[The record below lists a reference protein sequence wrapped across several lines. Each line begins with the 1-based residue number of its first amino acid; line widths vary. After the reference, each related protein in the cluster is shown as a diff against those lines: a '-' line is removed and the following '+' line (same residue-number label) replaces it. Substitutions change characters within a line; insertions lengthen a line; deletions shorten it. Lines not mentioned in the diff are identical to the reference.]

1 MAMDLRDPNVW
12 ISHLLENLPEEKL
25 ASALKDDNPNWE
37 YIDGEIVKLGSLA
50 HSQLDIPELQR
61 RGLVILAS
69 ESKDFRLLAH
79 LLRTLQHAG
88 DPHLALRL
96 LALYVEH
103 YWAVAAPQNMAHKK
117 RFASQVIKRFET
129 GIEGFSQ
136 NAATAQRDA
145 LSGELAKLAQ
155 CWQSHNA
162 PELAQATDDLFAL
175 YQRAFNRAAPAP
187 VPTPAASGSS
197 PQTTATSESGVTQ
210 PSAPAPQIV
219 IDSHDD
225 KAWRDTLLKV
235 AAILCER
242 QPDSPQGYRLRRHA
256 LWQNITS
263 TPQAESDGRTPLA
276 AVSADMVADYH
287 AQLGSA
293 DMALW
298 QQVEKSVLLAPYWLD
313 GHCLSAQ
320 TALRLG
326 YKQVA
331 DAIRDEVIRFLER
344 LDRMNLALPDLM
356 VAQTHT
362 RASLF
367 SFSRQMQGSREPLVS
382 LLEGLLDGENM
393 NVMLRGVYLT
403 SSLQR
408 GQMDDI
414 FTQSAA
420 RQYRLGNNPLASWPL
435 VDTAPYFTRS
445 LFPQALL
452 AEPNLATESRAWL
465 IRSRRRLTV
474 FSATGGVAALLLI
487 TGWHHYYNGNY
498 QSGITVL
505 KQAKA
510 FMDVPPPQGED
521 DFGNLQLPL
530 LNPVRDATLAYG
542 DWGDRSRLADMGL
555 YQGRRIGPYVEQTY
569 LQLLEQRYL
578 PSLFNGLVKAM
589 NAAPPE
595 SEEKLA
601 VLRVMRMLED
611 KSGRN
616 NEVVKQY
623 MAKRW
628 SEKFHGQRDI
638 QAQLMSHLDYALAH
652 TDWHA
657 ERQAGDGDAI
667 SRWTPYDKPVVSA
680 QKELSKLPVYQR
692 VYQSLKTRA
701 LGVLPADINLR
712 DQVGPTFDQV
722 FTSADDNKLVVP
734 QFLTRYGLQ
743 SYFVKQRDE
752 LVELTAMDSWV
763 LNLTRNVKYSDADR
777 AEIQHQLTEQYISD
791 YTATW
796 RAGMDNL
803 NIRNFESIGQ
813 LTGAL
818 EQVISGD
825 QPLQRALTVLRD
837 NTQPGVFSE
846 KLSAKEREEAL
857 AEPDY
862 QLLTRLGH
870 EFAPENSTLVVQ
882 KDKESTMQAV
892 YQQLTELH
900 RYLLAIQNAPVPGKS
915 ALKAVQLRLDQNSS
929 DPIFATRQMAKTLP
943 APLNRWVGR
952 LTDQAWHVVMVEAV
966 HYMEVDWRDS
976 VVKPFNEQLA
986 NNYPFNPRSAQDASL
1001 DAFERFFKPD
1011 GILDTFY
1018 QQNLKLFIDNDLSL
1032 EDGDNNVIIREDII
1046 AQLETAQKIRDI
1058 FFSKQNGLG
1067 TSFAVET
1074 VSLSG
1079 NKRRSVLNLDGQL
1092 VDYSQGRNYTAH
1104 LVWPNNMR
1112 EGNESKLTL
1121 IGTSGNAPRSISF
1134 SGPWAQFRLFGA
1146 GQLTGVQDGNFTVR
1160 FSVDGGAMTYRVH
1173 TDTED
1178 NPFSGGLFSQFG
1190 LSDTLY

>member
-1 MAMDLRDPNVW
+1 MRPHHFQQQQRYNDYLDNQRFRAMNDLSW
-12 ISHLLENLPEEKL
+12 
-25 ASALKDDNPNWE
+25 
-37 YIDGEIVKLGSLA
+37 GFT
-50 HSQLDIPELQR
+50 ELT
-61 RGLVILAS
+61 LNN
-69 ESKDFRLLAH
+69 ELLAQGKIMIDSASG
-79 LLRTLQHAG
+79 TLPDGTVFSIPDQDALP
-88 DPHLALRL
+88 DPLHPQNFPDERSRNIYLALP
-96 LALYVEH
+96 
-103 YWAVAAPQNMAHKK
+103 VASDVRNE
-117 RFASQVIKRFET
+117 I
-129 GIEGFSQ
+129 
-136 NAATAQRDA
+136 
-145 LSGELAKLAQ
+145 
-155 CWQSHNA
+155 
-162 PELAQATDDLFAL
+162 
-175 YQRAFNRAAPAP
+175 
-187 VPTPAASGSS
+187 
-197 PQTTATSESGVTQ
+197 
-210 PSAPAPQIV
+210 
-219 IDSHDD
+219 
-225 KAWRDTLLKV
+225 
-235 AAILCER
+235 
-242 QPDSPQGYRLRRHA
+242 
-256 LWQNITS
+256 
-263 TPQAESDGRTPLA
+263 SDGRRTGRYRLNYADVRDLHSEEGDARTLTLGQLTPRIMSGAEDMSAYITLPLCRISDRHA
-276 AVSADMVADYH
+276 DGSLTLDDDFIPSCQNIQVS
-287 AQLGSA
+287 
-293 DMALW
+293 
-298 QQVEKSVLLAPYWLD
+298 KK
-313 GHCLSAQ
+313 
-320 TALRLG
+320 LRVYLKEVQG
-326 YKQVA
+326 
-331 DAIRDEVIRFLER
+331 AIGG
-344 LDRMNLALPDLM
+344 
-356 VAQTHT
+356 
-362 RASLF
+362 RASDLAN
-367 SFSRQMQGSREPLVS
+367 RIGSP
-382 LLEGLLDGENM
+382 
-393 NVMLRGVYLT
+393 
-403 SSLQR
+403 
-408 GQMDDI
+408 
-414 FTQSAA
+414 A
-420 RQYRLGNNPLASWPL
+420 
-435 VDTAPYFTRS
+435 
-445 LFPQALL
+445 
-452 AEPNLATESRAWL
+452 
-465 IRSRRRLTV
+465 
-474 FSATGGVAALLLI
+474 
-487 TGWHHYYNGNY
+487 
-498 QSGITVL
+498 QSGIADV
-505 KQAKA
+505 AE
-510 FMDVPPPQGED
+510 FM
-521 DFGNLQLPL
+521 
-530 LNPVRDATLAYG
+530 
-542 DWGDRSRLADMGL
+542 M
-555 YQGRRIGPYVEQTY
+555 
-569 LQLLEQRYL
+569 LQLLNRNQTRFTHRARRSQLHPEDFYL
-578 PSLFNGLVKAM
+578 DLAGLLGELMTFTEPSRL
-589 NAAPPE
+589 PCP
-595 SEEKLA
+595 
-601 VLRVMRMLED
+601 
-611 KSGRN
+611 
-616 NEVVKQY
+616 
-623 MAKRW
+623 
-628 SEKFHGQRDI
+628 
-638 QAQLMSHLDYALAH
+638 LDV
-652 TDWHA
+652 
-657 ERQAGDGDAI
+657 
-667 SRWTPYDKPVVSA
+667 YDHHD
-680 QKELSKLPVYQR
+680 LT
-692 VYQSLKTRA
+692 KTFKT
-701 LGVLPADINLR
+701 LL
-712 DQVGPTFDQV
+712 
-722 FTSADDNKLVVP
+722 
-734 QFLTRYGLQ
+734 
-743 SYFVKQRDE
+743 
-752 LVELTAMDSWV
+752 

>member
-1 MAMDLRDPNVW
+1 MLVEW
-12 ISHLLENLPEEKL
+12 LKEGWLL
-25 ASALKDDNPNWE
+25 ASAEMQHSELRGGVLLLALLHSPLR
-37 YIDGEIVKLGSLA
+37 YIPPA
-50 HSQLDIPELQR
+50 
-61 RGLVILAS
+61 AA
-69 ESKDFRLLAH
+69 RLLTGINRDRLQQDFVQWTQESAESVVPDADGKGAGTMTDASDT
-79 LLRTLQHAG
+79 LLARYAKNMTADARNGRLDPVLCRDHEIDLMIDILCRRRKNNPVVVGEAG
-88 DPHLALRL
+88 VGKSALIEGLALRIVAGQVPDKLKNTDIMTLDLGALQAGASVKGEFEKRFKGLMAEVISSPVPVILFIDEAHTLIGAGNQQGGLDISNL
-96 LALYVEH
+96 LKPALARGELKTIAATTWSEYKKYFEKDAALSRRFQLVKVSEPNAAEATIILRGLS
-103 YWAVAAPQNMAHKK
+103 AVYEQSHGVLIDDDALQAAATLSERYLSGRQLPDKAIDVLDTACARVAINLSSPPKQISALTTLSHQQEAEIRQLERELRIGLRTDTSRMTEVLVQYDETLTALDELEAAWHQQQTLVREIIALRQQLLGVAEDDAAP
-117 RFASQVIKRFET
+117 
-129 GIEGFSQ
+129 
-136 NAATAQRDA
+136 
-145 LSGELAKLAQ
+145 
-155 CWQSHNA
+155 
-162 PELAQATDDLFAL
+162 
-175 YQRAFNRAAPAP
+175 
-187 VPTPAASGSS
+187 
-197 PQTTATSESGVTQ
+197 
-210 PSAPAPQIV
+210 
-219 IDSHDD
+219 
-225 KAWRDTLLKV
+225 
-235 AAILCER
+235 
-242 QPDSPQGYRLRRHA
+242 
-256 LWQNITS
+256 
-263 TPQAESDGRTPLA
+263 
-276 AVSADMVADYH
+276 
-287 AQLGSA
+287 
-293 DMALW
+293 
-298 QQVEKSVLLAPYWLD
+298 
-313 GHCLSAQ
+313 
-320 TALRLG
+320 
-326 YKQVA
+326 
-331 DAIRDEVIRFLER
+331 
-344 LDRMNLALPDLM
+344 LPDADT
-356 VAQTHT
+356 V
-362 RASLF
+362 
-367 SFSRQMQGSREPLVS
+367 E
-382 LLEGLLDGENM
+382 D
-393 NVMLRGVYLT
+393 
-403 SSLQR
+403 
-408 GQMDDI
+408 
-414 FTQSAA
+414 TQ
-420 RQYRLGNNPLASWPL
+420 
-435 VDTAPYFTRS
+435 
-445 LFPQALL
+445 
-452 AEPNLATESRAWL
+452 
-465 IRSRRRLTV
+465 
-474 FSATGGVAALLLI
+474 
-487 TGWHHYYNGNY
+487 
-498 QSGITVL
+498 
-505 KQAKA
+505 
-510 FMDVPPPQGED
+510 
-521 DFGNLQLPL
+521 
-530 LNPVRDATLAYG
+530 
-542 DWGDRSRLADMGL
+542 
-555 YQGRRIGPYVEQTY
+555 
-569 LQLLEQRYL
+569 
-578 PSLFNGLVKAM
+578 
-589 NAAPPE
+589 PE
-595 SEEKLA
+595 SESEQDNTGA
-601 VLRVMRMLED
+601 VPADEADREQPEETAETV
-611 KSGRN
+611 SP
-616 NEVVKQY
+616 V
-623 MAKRW
+623 
-628 SEKFHGQRDI
+628 QRL
-638 QAQLMSHLDYALAH
+638 AQLTAELDALHNDRLLVSPHVDKKQIAAVIAEWTGVPLNRLSQNEMSVITDLTKWLGDTIKGQDLAIASLHKHLLTARADLRRPGRPLGAFLLAGPSGVGKTETVLQLAELLYGGRQYLTTINMSEFQEKH
-652 TDWHA
+652 TV
-657 ERQAGDGDAI
+657 
-667 SRWTPYDKPVVSA
+667 SRLIGSPPGYVGYG
-680 QKELSKLPVYQR
+680 EG
-692 VYQSLKTRA
+692 
-701 LGVLPADINLR
+701 GVLTEAIRQKPY
-712 DQVGPTFDQV
+712 
-722 FTSADDNKLVVP
+722 SVV
-734 QFLTRYGLQ
+734 LL
-743 SYFVKQRDE
+743 DE
-752 LVELTAMDSWV
+752 VEKAHPDV
-763 LNLTRNVKYSDADR
+763 LNLFYQAFDKGEMADGEGR
-777 AEIQHQLTEQYISD
+777 LIDCKNIVFFLTSNLGYQVIVEHADDPETMQEVLYPVL
-791 YTATW
+791 
-796 RAGMDNL
+796 DNL

-870 EFAPENSTLVVQ
+870 EFAPENSTLAVQ